1 MQSMMLDHRAA
12 YVRSVLASLV
22 VSVGLVPLGLWARH
36 LQIGP
41 GTVPLFDATGRSYW
55 VIGLLFAGVAA
66 ILFQILD
73 RDAAYAMATA
83 AERGVRYE
91 PISELPTAWVIP
103 IVSTISAVMLLA
115 IYHSQAAIVC
125 IALGFFFIVAAS
137 AIARRHL
144 FDTEEWTRGR
154 ARGAY
159 TILIH
164 VVAFFALSMIYINK
178 VRSIFSATAVLI
190 VTVLLLV
197 QLTEGEDEIFGRRLV
212 YGIVGGVM
220 LGQITWVL
228 NYWKATGWTGGA
240 ALLVF
245 FYLSAG
251 LILSQVREGTKTRDV
266 LEYGGV
272 SVLAFG
278 IVMYSLFG

>member
-36 LQIGP
+36 LHIGP

-55 VIGLLFAGVAA
+55 IIGLLFALVAA

-83 AERGVRYE
+83 AGRGVRYE
-91 PISELPTAWVIP
+91 PISELPTAWVVP

-144 FDTEEWTRGR
+144 FDVEDWTRGR

-190 VTVLLLV
+190 VTVVLLV

-251 LILSQVREGTKTRDV
+251 LILSQVREGTRTRDV